1 MSSSQYNIIYIY
13 IYIITLLLFITW
25 LNMKP
30 LLAIKVLPLKLS
42 KQVHKNISINKINV
56 EYKQNSI

>member
-1 MSSSQYNIIYIY
+1 
-13 IYIITLLLFITW
+13 
-25 LNMKP
+25 MKP

-42 KQVHKNISINKINV
+42 KQVHKNISKNKINV